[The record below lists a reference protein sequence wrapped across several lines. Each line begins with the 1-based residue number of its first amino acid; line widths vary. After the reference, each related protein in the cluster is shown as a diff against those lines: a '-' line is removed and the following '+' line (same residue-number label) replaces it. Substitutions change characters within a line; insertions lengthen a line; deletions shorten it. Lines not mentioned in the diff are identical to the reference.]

1 MGDKVILYT
10 RQHEN
15 SLYEL
20 KSKGRITNKEIYVR
34 LHMLDIAPYF
44 MEKYRLFVKMA
55 EKIVPRPE
63 GSEYPIWCSI
73 SKRNCLRPIEKEV
86 VYEIEVPKSEVIYF
100 DGGKWD
106 YVLNNIY
113 IPKDEEDRINYHK
126 EIYALGVN
134 DEYNFIDGKY
144 KGMYPEIEE
153 KIRNSWDRIFQIDNW
168 SDFVVQANIW
178 HIKKDWVL
186 RIIKPGEK
194 I

>member
-1 MGDKVILYT
+1 MDDKVILYT

-20 KSKGRITNKEIYVR
+20 KNKGRITNKEIYVR

-63 GSEYPIWCSI
+63 GSDYPIWCSI

-86 VYEIEVPKSEVIYF
+86 VYQIEVPKSEIIYF

-126 EIYALGVN
+126 EIDALGVN

>member
-1 MGDKVILYT
+1 MDDKVVLYT

-20 KSKGRITNKEIYVR
+20 KNKGRITNKEIYVR

-63 GSEYPIWCSI
+63 GSDYPIWCSI

-113 IPKDEEDRINYHK
+113 IPKDEEDRVNYQK
-126 EIYALGVN
+126 EIEDLGVN

>member
-1 MGDKVILYT
+1 MDDKVILYT

-20 KSKGRITNKEIYVR
+20 KNKGRITNKEIYVR

-63 GSEYPIWCSI
+63 GSDYPIWCSI

-113 IPKDEEDRINYHK
+113 IPKDEEDRVNYHK
-126 EIYALGVN
+126 EIEDLGVN

-144 KGMYPEIEE
+144 KGMYLEIEE